1 MNSDLPKVLQ
11 PLAGLPM
18 LLHLLHTLKG
28 LDPACLHVVIGHGAD
43 QVRAA
48 LRHWPEA
55 RTVIQA
61 ERLGTGHA
69 VIQAMDEIPDQARV
83 LVLPGDMP
91 LVRSPTLEAFTRLKA
106 PLAVLSFV
114 ADDPD
119 GYGRI
124 LRDRDRNVIGIREQ
138 RDAIRAERAI
148 TEVNSGVIATDA
160 GPLAGWLSRL
170 GNDNTQG
177 EYYLTDC
184 VALAVADGLE
194 VQAMVCDDAGELM
207 GANNMG
213 QLADLEA
220 VLQRRR
226 REALMAAGVRMCDPA
241 SVQIR
246 GDLRCGRDVALDIG
260 VIVEGEVE
268 LGDGVVVGAGSVVRN
283 CRLAAG
289 TRIEPYC
296 LLDGVETTGACVVG
310 PFARLR
316 PGTSLASGVRIGNFV
331 ETKNANFGADA
342 KASHLSYVGDAAVGQ
357 RANLGA
363 GTITCN
369 YDGVNKHHTEIGSD
383 AFIGS
388 NSALVAPL
396 RIGDRATIGAGSV
409 VSSDAPEDALT
420 VARARARTIRGWKR
434 PTGKKS

>member
-1 MNSDLPKVLQ
+1 
-11 PLAGLPM
+11 
-18 LLHLLHTLKG
+18 
-28 LDPACLHVVIGHGAD
+28 
-43 QVRAA
+43 
-48 LRHWPEA
+48 
-55 RTVIQA
+55 
-61 ERLGTGHA
+61 
-69 VIQAMDEIPDQARV
+69 
-83 LVLPGDMP
+83 
-91 LVRSPTLEAFTRLKA
+91 
-106 PLAVLSFV
+106 
-114 ADDPD
+114 
-119 GYGRI
+119 
-124 LRDRDRNVIGIREQ
+124 
-138 RDAIRAERAI
+138 
-148 TEVNSGVIATDA
+148 
-160 GPLAGWLSRL
+160 
-170 GNDNTQG
+170 
-177 EYYLTDC
+177 
-184 VALAVADGLE
+184 
-194 VQAMVCDDAGELM
+194 
-207 GANNMG
+207 
-213 QLADLEA
+213 
-220 VLQRRR
+220 
-226 REALMAAGVRMCDPA
+226 MAAGVRMCDPA